1 MASPTSPQQPSDFWR
16 SRLSSLVATDDSYRI
31 HFVALVVSLIA
42 VMVGS
47 AGVGA
52 VAIPWSAILTGDM
65 TELQYTVFTSIRLPR
80 VLLGGLVG
88 LALGVSGAA
97 MQGLFRNPM
106 ADPGLIGVS
115 SGAALT
121 VGLLIVFAGSGP
133 TMFGLYSQSVA
144 AFTGGLITAAIIIQI
159 ARTAGNF
166 NVTVMLLVGLAINLI
181 VGASTSYL
189 TFISD
194 DNQLRALTFWAMGS
208 LSGALWP
215 PVIVMATV
223 AIPASLILIRYG
235 GKLNI
240 LTLGDSEARHLGV
253 DTNTLKFVVIAC
265 SALAVGSAVA
275 VSGLIGFIGLLIPH
289 LARLFVGADQRRVF
303 PCCAL
308 MGAIL
313 LIGADTLSR
322 LVMFPA
328 ELPVG
333 ILTSLVG
340 GPFFLWLLIKQNQ
353 GRSIF

>member
-1 MASPTSPQQPSDFWR
+1 MVRAQAAEEQ
-16 SRLSSLVATDDSYRI
+16 DDKKVFALRFALCAI
-31 HFVALVVSLIA
+31 ALLVV
-42 VMVGS
+42 MVLS

-52 VAIPWSAILTGDM
+52 VAISWSEIITGSM
-65 TELQYTVFTSIRLPR
+65 TELQETVFYSIRLPR
-80 VLLGGLVG
+80 VLLGALVG
-88 LALGVSGAA
+88 CALGVSGAA

-121 VGLLIVFAGSGP
+121 VGLFIVFAGSAP
-133 TMFGLYSQSVA
+133 TVFGIYSQSVA
-144 AFTGGLITAAIIIQI
+144 AFSGGLITAAIIIQI
-159 ARTAGNF
+159 ARSAGNF

-215 PVIVMATV
+215 PVIVMASV
-223 AIPASLILIRYG
+223 AIPAAVILISYA

-240 LTLGDSEARHLGV
+240 LTLGDGEARHLGV
-253 DTNTLKFVVIAC
+253 DTNILKFVVIAC

-289 LARLFVGADQRRVF
+289 LARLWVGADQRRVF
-303 PCCAL
+303 PCCAVL
-308 MGAIL
+308 GAL
-313 LIGADTLSR
+313 LLVGADTLSR
-322 LVMFPA
+322 IAMFPA

-340 GPFFLWLLIKQNQ
+340 GPFFLWLLIKQNK